1 MDTLYLSFSVV
12 FPLLCMMSLGYSL
25 TALKMFDLPFLKKIN
40 SFCFEVLLPILI
52 FINIYQSNFNL
63 SASLYLI
70 LFSLA
75 CVFVIFLLLL
85 FFVPKNAVDRRDSGV
100 IIQGIFRSNYVLF
113 GIPIADSL
121 YGSAGVQLV
130 VLLISF
136 VIPLYNV
143 FAVLVLQGY
152 SGKKTSLGE
161 TLKAMAK
168 NPLILSSAIGF
179 LFIGLRI
186 ELPEVMVAT
195 LVDISQ
201 IVTPLALIAL
211 GGSFTITGIKK
222 YKHDLF
228 ISVMGKLVLIP
239 LVFIPISILFG
250 YRGLELTALMAMFV
264 SPTAIA
270 SYTMAQNMGANDEL
284 AGQIVVLT
292 STLSIVTIF
301 IWVSILQY
309 IQLI

>member
-12 FPLLCMMSLGYSL
+12 FPLLCMMSLGYTI
-25 TALKMFDLPFLKKIN
+25 TALKMFDLPFLKKVN
-40 SFCFEVLLPILI
+40 SFSFEVLLPILI

-63 SASLYLI
+63 SASLSLI

-75 CVFVIFLLLL
+75 CVGAIFLLLL
-85 FFVPKNAVDRRDSGV
+85 LFVPKNALDRRDSGV

-121 YGSAGVQLV
+121 YGTTGVQLV
-130 VLLISF
+130 VLLVAF

-152 SGKKTSLGE
+152 SGKKT
-161 TLKAMAK
+161 TLKESLITMAK

-179 LFIGLRI
+179 IFIALRI
-186 ELPEVMVAT
+186 KLPEIMVST

-211 GGSFTITGIKK
+211 GGSFTVTGIKK

-228 ISVMGKLVLIP
+228 ISVMGKLIIIP
-239 LVFIPISILFG
+239 LVFIPISILFD
-250 YRGLELTALMAMFV
+250 YRGIELMALMAMFV

-292 STLSIVTIF
+292 SILSIVSIF
-301 IWVSILQY
+301 IWVSLLQSM
-309 IQLI
+309 QLI